1 MMRLTNLILAT
12 LIVAGQLLT
21 AAPEEQNVLTLDQA
35 IALAL
40 ENNRSLKNAT
50 LNVGK
55 AQNQVA
61 ATRTYRLPAVNSY
74 ILGARQLSHADLKF
88 DKGALG
94 VLPGVG
100 PVPAQDTTIR
110 SSGRFSALLVNQ
122 VTQPIS
128 QLHRIGLA
136 IKQAEIGVETAK
148 QQVRTEQHSVVAN
161 VKTAYYSILQTQS
174 SLRAAE
180 QNIRSYREL
189 DRLTEEYVLQ
199 RVSLKSESLEIKTR
213 LAKAELD
220 ALSLQDALATQKEQL
235 NALLGRS
242 LETDFSVKLAAEAE
256 LVDID
261 LRRAQATALEERPE
275 ISQAKLKVTQAEIDR
290 RSKRSEFIPDV
301 SLNFSQTSPI
311 NYSDVLPGN
320 LTTIGI
326 AVNWNVVDWGRKK
339 QELAAK
345 AASVVQA
352 DNSLK
357 DTESLVIREVNSN
370 FRKLEQKA
378 RMLRVAELA
387 QETAAETLRV
397 TTNSYRV
404 NAALFKDV
412 LQSESAME
420 QANDQYQQALL
431 SLWTAKSEFEKSL
444 GEDHD

>member
-1 MMRLTNLILAT
+1 MMRLTTSLLAT
-12 LIVAGQLLT
+12 LILTAQLLT
-21 AAPEEQNVLTLDQA
+21 AAPEELNVLTLDQA

-40 ENNRSLKNAT
+40 ENNRSLKNAS
-50 LNVGK
+50 LNVAK

-61 ATRTYRLPAVNSY
+61 ASRTYGLPSLNSY
-74 ILGARQLSHADLKF
+74 VLGARQLSHADLTF

-94 VLPGVG
+94 ILPGVG
-100 PVPAQDTTIR
+100 PVPAQNTTIR

-128 QLHRIGLA
+128 QLHRIGLG
-136 IKQAEIGVETAK
+136 IKQAEIGVEIAA
-148 QQVRTEQHSVVAN
+148 QQLRTEQHSVVAS
-161 VKTAYYSILQTQS
+161 VKSAYYSILQTQS

-180 QNIRSYREL
+180 QNIRWYREL
-189 DRLTEEYVLQ
+189 DRLTDEYVLQ
-199 RVSLKSESLEIKTR
+199 RVSLKLESLDVKTR

-220 ALSLQDALATQKEQL
+220 VVSLEDALATQKEQI
-235 NALLGRS
+235 NALIGRS
-242 LETDFSVKLAAEAE
+242 LETDFSVKLAPEAE
-256 LVDID
+256 FVDIN
-261 LRRAQATALEERPE
+261 LRQAQATALEQRPE
-275 ISQAKLKVTQAEIDR
+275 ISQAKLKVRQAEIDR
-290 RSKRSEFIPDV
+290 SSKRSEFIPEV

-311 NYSDVLPGN
+311 NYSDTLPRN

-326 AVNWNVVDWGRKK
+326 AVNWNVFDWGRKK

-345 AASVVQA
+345 GATVTQA
-352 DNSLK
+352 GNSLK

-370 FRKLEQKA
+370 YRKLQQNV
-378 RMLRVAELA
+378 RRLRVAELA
-387 QETAAETLRV
+387 QETATETLRV

-431 SLWTAKSEFEKSL
+431 SYWTAKSEFEKSL
-444 GEDHD
+444 GEGHD

>member
-1 MMRLTNLILAT
+1 MMRLTTSLLAT
-12 LIVAGQLLT
+12 LILTSQLLT
-21 AAPEEQNVLTLDQA
+21 AAPEELNVLTLDQA

-40 ENNRSLKNAT
+40 ENNRSLKNAS
-50 LNVGK
+50 LNVAK

-61 ATRTYRLPAVNSY
+61 ASRTYGLPSLNSY
-74 ILGARQLSHADLKF
+74 VLGARQLSHADLTF

-94 VLPGVG
+94 ILPGVG
-100 PVPAQDTTIR
+100 PVPAQNTTIR

-128 QLHRIGLA
+128 QLHRIGLG
-136 IKQAEIGVETAK
+136 IKQAEIGVEIAA
-148 QQVRTEQHSVVAN
+148 QQLRTEQHSVVAS
-161 VKTAYYSILQTQS
+161 VKSAYYSILQTQS

-180 QNIRSYREL
+180 QNIRWYREL
-189 DRLTEEYVLQ
+189 DRLTDEYVLQ
-199 RVSLKSESLEIKTR
+199 RVSLKLESLDVKTR

-220 ALSLQDALATQKEQL
+220 VVSLEDALATQKEQI
-235 NALLGRS
+235 NALIGRS
-242 LETDFSVKLAAEAE
+242 LETDFSVKLAPEAE
-256 LVDID
+256 FVDIN
-261 LRRAQATALEERPE
+261 LRQAQATALEQRPE
-275 ISQAKLKVTQAEIDR
+275 ISQAKLKVRQAEIDR
-290 RSKRSEFIPDV
+290 SSKRSEFIPEV

-311 NYSDVLPGN
+311 NYSDTLPRN

-326 AVNWNVVDWGRKK
+326 AVNWNVFDWGRKK

-345 AASVVQA
+345 GATVTQA
-352 DNSLK
+352 GNSLK

-370 FRKLEQKA
+370 YRKLQQNV
-378 RMLRVAELA
+378 RRLRVAELA
-387 QETAAETLRV
+387 QETATETLRV

-431 SLWTAKSEFEKSL
+431 SYWTAKSEFEKSL

>member
-1 MMRLTNLILAT
+1 MMRLTTSLLAT
-12 LIVAGQLLT
+12 LILTAQLLT
-21 AAPEEQNVLTLDQA
+21 AAPEELNVLTLDQA

-40 ENNRSLKNAT
+40 ENNRSLKNAS
-50 LNVGK
+50 LNVAK

-61 ATRTYRLPAVNSY
+61 ASRTYGLPSLNSY
-74 ILGARQLSHADLKF
+74 VLGARQLSHADLTF

-94 VLPGVG
+94 ILPGVG
-100 PVPAQDTTIR
+100 PVPAQNTTIR

-128 QLHRIGLA
+128 QLHRIGLG
-136 IKQAEIGVETAK
+136 IKQAEIGIEMAA
-148 QQVRTEQHSVVAN
+148 QQLRTEQHSVVAS
-161 VKTAYYSILQTQS
+161 VKSAYYSILQTQS

-189 DRLTEEYVLQ
+189 DRLTDEYVLQ
-199 RVSLKSESLEIKTR
+199 RVSLKSESLEVKTR

-220 ALSLQDALATQKEQL
+220 VVSLEDGIATQKEQL
-235 NALLGRS
+235 NALMGRR
-242 LETDFSVKLAAEAE
+242 LEADFSLKLAPEAE

-261 LRRAQATALEERPE
+261 LRQAQATALEQRPE
-275 ISQAKLKVTQAEIDR
+275 ISQAKLKVRQAEIDR
-290 RSKRSEFIPDV
+290 SSKRSEFIPDV

-311 NYSDVLPGN
+311 NYSDTLPRN

-345 AASVVQA
+345 GLSVVQA
-352 DNSLK
+352 GNSLK

-370 FRKLEQKA
+370 YRKLQQKV

-431 SLWTAKSEFEKSL
+431 SYWTARSEFEKSL
-444 GEDHD
+444 GDDHD